1 MASKNKC
8 KNCGY
13 RFKRDDGAICPE
25 CLTSREDT
33 MDCEDFSSDLH
44 SHEEGFFDQTEG
56 MSDAQK
62 QLEQE
67 RFENAVEKAQRN
79 KSSQNFGNRSTT
91 FNPVNNT
98 GNYSYS
104 KTTTTNGR
112 TTVFRTYSSTNG
124 NPYDFKR
131 FQAQNVEKARKIT
144 KIIIWCFVIVV
155 ALSIILPVV
164 LVGIFG
170 SISSKYEY
178 TYDDD
183 FEEVKE
189 VLFGETIYTDDFT
202 LNFSQP
208 TISDYEPEQI
218 SDEFLSDEYL
228 IIQVPVLVQN
238 KTQNEISSWDI
249 LDNLDIYY
257 LTDDSSFEECE
268 KLYNANLEFGITEY
282 QTSYY
287 SYFFAVKK
295 SYIYRLCFVDNSYG
309 DEVSYTIDFN
319 LDETENTQN
328 SKDDV

>member
-1 MASKNKC
+1 MASKNRC

-67 RFENAVEKAQRN
+67 RFENAVEKARRN
-79 KSSQNFGNRSTT
+79 NGSNFGNRSTT

-98 GNYSYS
+98 GDYNYS
-104 KTTTTNGR
+104 KTTTTNGK
-112 TTVFRTYSSTNG
+112 TTIFRTYSSTNG
-124 NPYDFKR
+124 NPYDFQK
-131 FQAQNVEKARKIT
+131 FQIQNVEKARKIT

-155 ALSIILPVV
+155 ALSIILPAV

-189 VLFGETIYTDDFT
+189 VLFGETIYTDDFA

-208 TISDYEPEQI
+208 SILDYKPEQI

-268 KLYNANLEFGITEY
+268 KLYNDNLEFGITEY
-282 QTSYY
+282 ETEDCD
-287 SYFFAVKK
+287 YFFAVKK
-295 SYIYRLCFVDNSYG
+295 SYLYRLCFKDDSYG
-309 DEVSYTIDFN
+309 DEVSYTIDFE

-328 SKDDV
+328 SKDDI